1 MSNEAVNINGEE
13 YKKVKNLNF
22 VQKVKNLIFDNWKKI
37 LKTIKGEDSHRQHV
51 EEQAGSDQV
60 VQGGASFESI
70 HLVNGKS
77 DSINTEHQYI
87 IDALA

>member
-22 VQKVKNLIFDNWKKI
+22 VQKGKKVLTTGKDV
-37 LKTIKGEDSHRQHV
+37 LKTIKGEDTHRQHV

-60 VQGGASFESI
+60 VQGGT
-70 HLVNGKS
+70 LCPM
-77 DSINTEHQYI
+77 
-87 IDALA
+87 

>member
-22 VQKVKNLIFDNWKKI
+22 VQKGKKSNLWQLEKI

-60 VQGGASFESI
+60 VQGGVSFESI
-70 HLVNGKS
+70 HPVKGKS
-77 DSINTEHQYI
+77 Y
-87 IDALA
+87 